1 MSFFRCFLIKQ
12 ISWLWGSLVHKV
24 LANQLFSLFWE
35 ELGLLLT
42 PGLWFFSFTVL
53 LKLTELLYLW
63 IVVSEKI
70 ISTHCF
76 QLTSWQSCWSTK
88 TMNNQLFWPQS
99 CFPVDTFIDLLQ
111 WTFIAAV
118 YVQEMTRSFFCC
130 DVITYNFV
138 DVWTNE
144 N

>member
-53 LKLTELLYLW
+53 LKLTELLYLCQW
-63 IVVSEKI
+63 KN

-88 TMNNQLFWPQS
+88 TMNNQLFWQPS
-99 CFPVDTFIDLLQ
+99 CFPVDTSIDLLQ
-111 WTFIAAV
+111 WTFIAAFSMHV
-118 YVQEMTRSFFCC
+118 MTCCFFCC

-138 DVWTNE
+138 DVWTYE